1 MLCCALFVGTS
12 AWAKT
17 EDGEAAAKSEPVSAN
32 EEELLNKILS
42 KLPKVSGYIQT
53 GYNYGDK
60 NTAAGFTGF
69 FGYFFGTA
77 LFANIGLG
85 YVVQNLGWNWNFIV
99 LLVACALAFIFIGF
113 TAKEE
118 QYLVKQAKQ

>member
-1 MLCCALFVGTS
+1 MERFALSRMKEWKENENRKPLIIRGARQVG
-12 AWAKT
+12 KT
-17 EDGEAAAKSEPVSAN
+17 WIMK
-32 EEELLNKILS
+32 
-42 KLPKVSGYIQT
+42 T
-53 GYNYGDK
+53 
-60 NTAAGFTGF
+60 
-69 FGYFFGTA
+69 FGQQYFFGTA

-85 YVVQNLGWNWNFIV
+85 YVVQNLGWNWYFIV

>member
-1 MLCCALFVGTS
+1 
-12 AWAKT
+12 
-17 EDGEAAAKSEPVSAN
+17 
-32 EEELLNKILS
+32 
-42 KLPKVSGYIQT
+42 
-53 GYNYGDK
+53 
-60 NTAAGFTGF
+60 
-69 FGYFFGTA
+69 
-77 LFANIGLG
+77 LG

>member
-42 KLPKVSGYIQT
+42 IT
-53 GYNYGDK
+53 D
-60 NTAAGFTGF
+60 
-69 FGYFFGTA
+69 
-77 LFANIGLG
+77 
-85 YVVQNLGWNWNFIV
+85 
-99 LLVACALAFIFIGF
+99 LLSS
-113 TAKEE
+113 
-118 QYLVKQAKQ
+118 

>member
-1 MLCCALFVGTS
+1 MKKNFLLNVVMLCCALFVGTS

-53 GYNYGDK
+53 GYNYNRSEYNRK
-60 NTAAGFTGF
+60 YPVIFRPVIIMEIRTGI
-69 FGYFFGTA
+69 TD
-77 LFANIGLG
+77 
-85 YVVQNLGWNWNFIV
+85 
-99 LLVACALAFIFIGF
+99 LLSS
-113 TAKEE
+113 
-118 QYLVKQAKQ
+118 

>member
-17 EDGEAAAKSEPVSAN
+17 EDGEA
-32 EEELLNKILS
+32 
-42 KLPKVSGYIQT
+42 
-53 GYNYGDK
+53 
-60 NTAAGFTGF
+60 AAGFTGF

>member
-60 NTAAGFTGF
+60 NGDNRSSFQ
-69 FGYFFGTA
+69 
-77 LFANIGLG
+77 LKRMR
-85 YVVQNLGWNWNFIV
+85 V
-99 LLVACALAFIFIGF
+99 LLDKRSPIRLTSGLSSNVFRFYRWRGLQ
-113 TAKEE
+113 KESHYCDGRFC
-118 QYLVKQAKQ
+118 QCSH

>member
-42 KLPKVSGYIQT
+42 KYPVIFRPVIIMEIRT
-53 GYNYGDK
+53 GITD
-60 NTAAGFTGF
+60 
-69 FGYFFGTA
+69 
-77 LFANIGLG
+77 
-85 YVVQNLGWNWNFIV
+85 
-99 LLVACALAFIFIGF
+99 LLSN
-113 TAKEE
+113 
-118 QYLVKQAKQ
+118 

>member
-42 KLPKVSGYIQT
+42 SYRKYPVIFRPVIIMEIRT
-53 GYNYGDK
+53 GITD
-60 NTAAGFTGF
+60 
-69 FGYFFGTA
+69 
-77 LFANIGLG
+77 
-85 YVVQNLGWNWNFIV
+85 
-99 LLVACALAFIFIGF
+99 LLSN
-113 TAKEE
+113 
-118 QYLVKQAKQ
+118 

>member
-1 MLCCALFVGTS
+1 MKKNFLLNVVMLCCALFVGTS

-42 KLPKVSGYIQT
+42 KIPKVSGYIQT

-60 NTAAGFTGF
+60 NGDNRSSFQ
-69 FGYFFGTA
+69 
-77 LFANIGLG
+77 LKRMR
-85 YVVQNLGWNWNFIV
+85 V
-99 LLVACALAFIFIGF
+99 LLDKKISNTFDFRHR
-113 TAKEE
+113 
-118 QYLVKQAKQ
+118 

>member
-42 KLPKVSGYIQT
+42 KLPKVSGYI
-53 GYNYGDK
+53 
-60 NTAAGFTGF
+60 
-69 FGYFFGTA
+69 
-77 LFANIGLG
+77 
-85 YVVQNLGWNWNFIV
+85 
-99 LLVACALAFIFIGF
+99 LLSN
-113 TAKEE
+113 
-118 QYLVKQAKQ
+118 